1 MPRTNNSAAYHK
13 QRRIEEPELYRQRGR
28 EYSAKY
34 RARLKQR
41 RLDEQKIEDKVMELS
56 VEDLAN
62 LIIDN
67 EDADPDSTPAG
78 II

>member
-41 RLDEQKIEDKVMELS
+41 RLDEQKLEDQVMELS

-78 II
+78 VI